1 MLSCRGFETGS
12 GDPPHKNYGIRR
24 NTMKRVIWFITL
36 ILLLNTAWA
45 GSLPY
50 FSLTDINGLQFRTSD
65 HTKKEMMVITFW
77 ATWCSPCKQLMTKLD
92 KIKKEHPEVL
102 VVAISIDDSST
113 MVGVRPY
120 IEGKK
125 YDFAVLLDTDGKVI
139 RMFDPMKNVPITLV
153 VDKAGNIIYSL
164 TGYLPGDEKEIH
176 KLIEGGLR

>member
-1 MLSCRGFETGS
+1 
-12 GDPPHKNYGIRR
+12 
-24 NTMKRVIWFITL
+24 MKRVVWLITS
-36 ILLLNTAWA
+36 ILLLNAAWA
-45 GSLPY
+45 GTLPY
-50 FSLTDINGLQFRTSD
+50 FSLTDMNGRQFRTSD
-65 HTKKEMMVITFW
+65 YTNKQMMVITFW

-92 KIKKEHPEVL
+92 KIKKEHPDLL

-113 MVGVRPY
+113 MVGVKPY

-139 RMFDPMKNVPITLV
+139 RMFDPAKNVPITLV

-164 TGYLPGDEKEIH
+164 TGYLPGDEKEIQK